1 MGFLKYLFLI
11 YLAVPC
17 FYCSM
22 WDLVPW
28 TGIEPGPPLWELRVL
43 ASVLPG
49 KSLNILKLI
58 QNILDRKVTI
68 SMVWSEG
75 LMVAEPFA
83 HNYSLL
89 GSPWHLKLSSLFISL
104 GSATKDLVKK
114 RCHTEKAYVTHHR
127 NRCWSSDEGSDT
139 KSRSLEKTPMLGKI
153 EGMRVVTKDMKWSQR
168 SWSQQTWVWANSGR
182 QWRTGQ
188 PDVLQFM
195 GLQKSDTTEWTTTA
209 PETLAPVLQLHCSG
223 MEAVAPPKGA
233 FTFRTKAKLRH
244 QCWNSWKSV
253 SQMEWTLRLSVWHQ
267 CRSLMWRHNI
277 L

>member
-1 MGFLKYLFLI
+1 
-11 YLAVPC
+11 
-17 FYCSM
+17 M
-22 WDLVPW
+22 WGLVPW
-28 TGIEPGPPLWELRVL
+28 TGIEPGPLLWELRVL

-49 KSLNILKLI
+49 KSLNILKLM

-68 SMVWSEG
+68 YMVWSEG

-114 RCHTEKAYVTHHR
+114 WCHTEKAYVTHHR
-127 NRCWSSDEGSDT
+127 DRCWSSDKGSDT

-153 EGMRVVTKDMKWSQR
+153 EGGRVVTKDMKWSQR

-182 QWRTGQ
+182 RWRTGQ
-188 PDVLQFM
+188 PGVLQFM
-195 GLQKSDTTEWTTTA
+195 GLQKSDTTEWTTA
-209 PETLAPVLQLHCSG
+209 PEPLAPVLQLHFRRGGSG
-223 MEAVAPPKGA
+223 AYQGCIHVPNKSQVKASMLEFMEVRVPNGVD
-233 FTFRTKAKLRH
+233 FT
-244 QCWNSWKSV
+244 S
-253 SQMEWTLRLSVWHQ
+253 LSVWHQ